1 MGCLSLSIRKAVLIL
16 TLLSSGA
23 HAAKFEG
30 IKLRDKMQCA
40 GVELPLQAAGLRDAT
55 IFNIRVYVL
64 AMYSPSLLPDGLK
77 DQNIDKRPICFEV
90 HYMRD
95 VEKAKVDEAWKFQ
108 FKESSEY
115 PYPDLNKHITLLQQ
129 FFGKIEANKG
139 VHLFELT
146 ENSTKVYENGEYK
159 GEIPGKEFGKN
170 FLSVFFGNNPPTKKL
185 KKALLRGQ
193 K

>member
-1 MGCLSLSIRKAVLIL
+1 MGSLSLSIRKTVLVL
-16 TLLSSGA
+16 TLLVTRV
-23 HAAKFEG
+23 HAAELEG
-30 IKLRDKMQCA
+30 IKLRDKIPCA

-55 IFNIRVYVL
+55 VFNIRVYVL
-64 AMYSPSLLPDGLK
+64 AMYSSSLLPDGLK
-77 DQNIDKRPICFEV
+77 DQNIDKRPMCFEV

-170 FLSVFFGNNPPTKKL
+170 FLSVFFGSNPPTKKL

>member
-1 MGCLSLSIRKAVLIL
+1 MGCFSLSIRKAVLVL
-16 TLLSSGA
+16 SLLVTGVN
-23 HAAKFEG
+23 AAELEG
-30 IKLRDKMQCA
+30 IKLRDKMSCA
-40 GVELPLQAAGLRDAT
+40 GIELPLQAAGLRDAT

-64 AMYSPSLLPDGLK
+64 AMYSPTLLPGGLT
-77 DQNIDKRPICFEV
+77 DQNIEKRPMCFEV

-95 VEKAKVDEAWKFQ
+95 VEKAKVDEAWEFQ
-108 FKESSEY
+108 FKDSSEY
-115 PYPDLNKHITLLQQ
+115 PYPDLKRHITLLQQ
-129 FFGKIEANKG
+129 FFGKIEAGKG

-170 FLSVFFGNNPPTKKL
+170 FLSVFFGKNPPTKKL
-185 KKALLRGQ
+185 KNALLKGQ

>member
-1 MGCLSLSIRKAVLIL
+1 MGRFSLSIRKAVLVF
-16 TLLSSGA
+16 TLLISGA
-23 HAAKFEG
+23 HAASLEG
-30 IKLRDKMQCA
+30 IKLRDKMPCA

-55 IFNIRVYVL
+55 IFNIRVYVM
-64 AMYSPSLLPDGLK
+64 AMYTPSLLPDGLK
-77 DQNIDKRPICFEV
+77 DQNIDKRPMCFEV

-115 PYPDLNKHITLLQQ
+115 PYPDLAKHITLLQQ

-159 GEIPGKEFGKN
+159 GEIPGREFGKN
-170 FLSVFFGNNPPTKKL
+170 FLSVFFGKNPPTKKL
-185 KKALLRGQ
+185 KNALLKGQ

>member
-1 MGCLSLSIRKAVLIL
+1 MGCIALSVRKACLVL
-16 TLLSSGA
+16 TLLMSSA
-23 HAAKFEG
+23 FAAELEG
-30 IKLRDKMQCA
+30 IKLRDKMPCA
-40 GVELPLQAAGLRDAT
+40 GVELPLQAAGLRAAT

-64 AMYSPSLLPDGLK
+64 AMYTPSLLPAGLK
-77 DQNIDKRPICFEV
+77 DPNIDKRPMCFEV

-95 VEKAKVDEAWKFQ
+95 VEKAKVDEAWEFQ

-115 PYPDLNKHITLLQQ
+115 PYPALKEHITLLQK

-170 FLSVFFGNNPPTKKL
+170 FLSVFFGKKPPTDELKEALIKGKK
-185 KKALLRGQ
+185 
-193 K
+193 